1 MVHIKSNVFQE
12 NEHGRDA
19 IIGYII
25 EDAVENQVFIPR
37 KFAGLMY
44 ESEPTIREGITQQ
57 GSLGNDTLWYNKDKG
72 KHIEKCYSTLD
83 AMESSVDNTKVLSMF
98 VNSECRNEFLSVI
111 GSKNARSY
119 RLREFFKRVQS
130 NYSDISGHDNIKVFI
145 GIEMLRALEYIPYKE
160 IRTEY
165 RLGKTRKSGIVD
177 IVVGSY
183 PSDGDKDRIDIAIEV
198 KDDKLKDSYLEELE
212 LYGKQVP
219 GFGTPK
225 RVLICK
231 DTIHICTGYNTE
243 YKSFS
248 LEDLAN
254 DTGCSELY
262 DMLGKFSW
270 ERY

>member
-1 MVHIKSNVFQE
+1 MLHIKSNVFQE

-37 KFAGLMY
+37 RFAGLMY

-57 GSLGNDTLWYNKDKG
+57 KSFENDALWYNKDKSRR
-72 KHIEKCYSTLD
+72 IEKCYSTLG
-83 AMESSVDNTKVLSMF
+83 AMESSVDDIKVLSMF
-98 VNSECRNEFLSVI
+98 VNSECHNEFLSVI
-111 GSKNARSY
+111 GSKNVRSY
-119 RLREFFKRVQS
+119 RLREFFKKVQS
-130 NYSDISGHDNIKVFI
+130 NYSNISGHDNIKVFI
-145 GIEMLRALEYIPYKE
+145 GIEMLKALEYFPYEE

-177 IVVGSY
+177 IVVGRYRSN
-183 PSDGDKDRIDIAIEV
+183 GDRIDIVVEV
-198 KDDKLKDSYLEELE
+198 KDDKFKDRYLEELE

-231 DTIHICTGYNTE
+231 DTIHICTGYDTE

-248 LEDLAN
+248 VEDLAN
-254 DTGCSELY
+254 GTGCSELY